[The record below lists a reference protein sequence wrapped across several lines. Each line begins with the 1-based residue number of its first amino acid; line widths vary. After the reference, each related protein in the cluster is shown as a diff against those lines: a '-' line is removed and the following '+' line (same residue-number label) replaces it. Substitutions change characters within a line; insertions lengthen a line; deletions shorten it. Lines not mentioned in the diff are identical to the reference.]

1 MSTNNSRQKNYQEE
15 NFVIKDK
22 QKKEPIYIMTL
33 ELEKG
38 NPEKIEI
45 YPDTNPQKL
54 ATYFCKKH
62 NLDYNGLDYL
72 KQKIGNIL
80 KQNNKNKSISP
91 INNYTDDAQNKENI
105 RNENIIDINSNKP
118 NKSNIDSYTTSA
130 NYNKSKSKIN
140 HDKKEKQYT
149 DNKIENKYNSRL
161 KHKINSIENQK
172 VNNIDEENNAY
183 NKNDIY
189 KNIKLIKKYNSFKYK
204 ENKSKEEEK
213 QKEIFKYKKQ
223 NNNSN
228 IVKNKRNNNSKKIF
242 ASKIYKNKTR
252 DNICSRISKEYE
264 NNNFTFHPNINENY
278 KTDLTFE
285 ERQKF
290 FKYLY
295 IKRKKDLGKFYLNKK
310 KDENGN
316 LFFKPNLIS
325 KAFYDKRN
333 NNKDNI
339 KEDIFQK
346 NYLIYKK
353 YDLNRENLIKKY
365 EDNSH
370 QNIQI
375 MTTKKINEKIFKENK
390 QRAFNNLF
398 NDLDSDQDGI
408 ISGINININKI
419 PKKIINIIEPLLIE
433 LKEENQTLNKDE
445 FILAMDKLFEDI
457 SLIEK
462 NEIINRYKNIS
473 KRYKSLNLKTNNTG
487 RSHIDKNRTQNY
499 FYSNYN
505 TNTNK
510 LSNKYYNKVMKFFN
524 ELSSSTKNKNK
535 NENILK
541 KDKEIIR
548 GNINMNND
556 YNSNISNCT
565 FNNYIK
571 SLN

>member
-118 NKSNIDSYTTSA
+118 NKSNIDSYTISTR
-130 NYNKSKSKIN
+130 NYNKSKSKIS

-161 KHKINSIENQK
+161 KHKINSIENKK
-172 VNNIDEENNAY
+172 VNNIDEDNNAY

-204 ENKSKEEEK
+204 ENKPKEEEK

-223 NNNSN
+223 INNSN
-228 IVKNKRNNNSKKIF
+228 IIKNKRNNNSKKIF

-278 KTDLTFE
+278 KTDLTFS

-290 FKYLY
+290 FKDLY

-473 KRYKSLNLKTNNTG
+473 KRNKSLDLKTNNTG
-487 RSHIDKNRTQNY
+487 RNHIDKNRTQNY
-499 FYSNYN
+499 FYINYN

-524 ELSSSTKNKNK
+524 ELSSSTKNKND
-535 NENILK
+535 NILK
-541 KDKEIIR
+541 KNKEIIR
-548 GNINMNND
+548 GNININND
-556 YNSNISNCT
+556 FNSNISNCT